1 MSSNKVQHI
10 LNYFEDYWPIEE
22 TTAQLLK
29 NSVIF
34 RELKR
39 KEFILKQGEKCNYIY
54 FVVKGVLKL
63 FHTDDNG
70 NQHNLQFATEKLWLT
85 DFGSLYNDTPSEL
98 YIQALEPTSILQI
111 KKKDLFV
118 LYDNSPLFDRNMRI
132 VTENAFIEQQNR
144 LLQTISS
151 TAIERY
157 QYFLNKYPDL
167 SNRISNVQIAS
178 YLGVTPEFL
187 SSIRKKTVNT

>member
-1 MSSNKVQHI
+1 M
-10 LNYFEDYWPIEE
+10 
-22 TTAQLLK
+22 
-29 NSVIF
+29 
-34 RELKR
+34 KR